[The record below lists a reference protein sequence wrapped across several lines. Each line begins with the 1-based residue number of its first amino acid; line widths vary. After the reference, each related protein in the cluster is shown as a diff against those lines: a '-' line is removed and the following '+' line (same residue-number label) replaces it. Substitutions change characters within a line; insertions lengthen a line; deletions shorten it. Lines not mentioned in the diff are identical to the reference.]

1 MTDLAYQNKTPLV
14 ICTASGQHHAR
25 AFSRCLY
32 IFLTFFWL
40 CRCLYRPQNS
50 CVCPCTTRTYVPS
63 HAPLCHHM
71 HLCVTTCTSVYRL
84 HTHALGTSFVQDLP
98 VLPSVAD
105 LVHMHGSDRMI
116 NSSVTLQL
124 GLRLCCQYYICY
136 VFRPWIV
143 LTLVI
148 SVEETSLKC
157 DMIVN
162 SRGGEKFNLMAIA

>member
-1 MTDLAYQNKTPLV
+1 MHGHFQDA
-14 ICTASGQHHAR
+14 CTYFLHSFGFVGVFIDHRTAVSAPAPHAPMYHHMH
-25 AFSRCLY
+25 
-32 IFLTFFWL
+32 L
-40 CRCLYRPQNS
+40 C
-50 CVCPCTTRTYVPS
+50 VTTCTSVSP

-105 LVHMHGSDRMI
+105 LVHMDGSDRMI

-136 VFRPWIV
+136 VFRP
-143 LTLVI
+143 
-148 SVEETSLKC
+148 
-157 DMIVN
+157 
-162 SRGGEKFNLMAIA
+162 